1 MNTEDVNKAIIE
13 KERYKRYSKKSRKG
27 IFNNII
33 QYNISLYNIYYF

>member
-13 KERYKRYSKKSRKG
+13 KKKDTKDILKKVG
-27 IFNNII
+27 NNII